1 MCLSKYWDI
10 RIVVF
15 VCSCKVLTFKTLY
28 ARKSVYN
35 VKNSCS
41 IQIHIYLF
49 HLNKQ
54 HVEVTF
60 RNIFFWYDICVSTIF
75 FLEFKT
81 WKLNTDCRFH
91 ANFFCSFFFYQCLLE
106 MAVIIP
112 MLFNIINTYN
122 IFRIWR
128 KWGPW
133 AIFQVSI
140 FTHK

>member
-1 MCLSKYWDI
+1 MRLSKYWDI

-15 VCSCKVLTFKTLY
+15 VCSCNVLTFKNLY

-41 IQIHIYLF
+41 IQIHTYIVFIYI
-49 HLNKQ
+49 KQ
-54 HVEVTF
+54 TF
-60 RNIFFWYDICVSTIF
+60 RIFFDTYDICVSTIF

-122 IFRIWR
+122 ILIRIWR
-128 KWGPW
+128 EWAPW
-133 AIFQVSI
+133 TLFQVSI